1 MRRFQYSILVS
12 LAEAIA
18 FTLLAEDRANPVF
31 KIFSDTVCDTRF
43 GIYVESIHFVALGIF
58 PFGDI
63 SVNQFHVVALA
74 CWGSHASDHTEA
86 KN

>member
-1 MRRFQYSILVS
+1 MEIEKTLNSQGNIKKKT
-12 LAEAIA
+12 IA
-18 FTLLAEDRANPVF
+18 VF

-43 GIYVESIHFVALGIF
+43 GIYMESIHFVALGIF

-74 CWGSHASDHTEA
+74 CGGSDASDHTEA